1 MSLHSHFPRFLALT
15 PESYLL
21 SGEAADINFAV
32 FGLTGPRLKHTLYR
46 TPGKQAYN
54 YITNV
59 VFINAG
65 YYCTK
70 EDHRPVASNSQT
82 LSVYFILLLDAG
94 G

>member
-1 MSLHSHFPRFLALT
+1 MSLHSDFPRFLALT

-21 SGEAADINFAV
+21 IGEAADINFAV
-32 FGLTGPRLKHTLYR
+32 FGLTGPRLEHTLYR

-65 YYCTK
+65 Y
-70 EDHRPVASNSQT
+70 
-82 LSVYFILLLDAG
+82 
-94 G
+94 